1 MDNMGRELDFTP
13 ADEQRLLDYV
23 NLYRLAYETEPSMY
37 QLDGFSRRD
46 TESQLITLRLLAD
59 ATTDTIWL
67 QLQCLGLGTPEW
79 MMAGA
84 PDPSTHQR
92 WYEAG
97 RLY

>member
-1 MDNMGRELDFTP
+1 MDRELDFTP

-46 TESQLITLRLLAD
+46 AESQLITLRLLAD

-67 QLQCLGLGTPEW
+67 QLQCLGLGLPEW
-79 MMAGA
+79 MISAA
-84 PDPSTHQR
+84 PDQLTHQR
-92 WYEAG
+92 WIQTG